1 MDRENNSPKMGLI
14 VEVDSKSGFCYGVI
28 KAIRQAENYLE
39 GSSEINSL
47 GAIVHNNTELARLE
61 KLGMKVVGHKDLE
74 QMEDSVLFIR
84 AHGEPPSTYKIAG
97 ERNLK
102 VLDCTC
108 PVVLKLQERIRVGYD
123 QVKAIGG
130 TLLIF
135 GKRGHAEVNGLIGQ
149 VNGDATIIESVN
161 DLGSVDFRRPITI
174 FSQTT
179 KDPVEYSALISII
192 KKMIIEGGGQL
203 EKFTYHNTICRQVSS
218 RHPHLK
224 QFAQKHSVIIFVSGG
239 ESSNGKVLFETC
251 RSVNERAFKIE
262 NSEEIRKEW
271 FRPGDTVGVC
281 GATSTPMWQL
291 EEIAALIAEF

>member
-1 MDRENNSPKMGLI
+1 MDRENNSSKMGLI

-28 KAIRQAENYLE
+28 KAIRQAESYLE
-39 GSSEINSL
+39 NSAEINSL

-61 KLGMKVVGHKDLE
+61 KLGMRVVGHKDLE
-74 QMEDSVLFIR
+74 KMEDSVLFIR
-84 AHGEPPSTYKIAG
+84 AHGEPPSTYNIAR
-97 ERNLK
+97 ERNLR

-108 PVVLKLQERIRVGYD
+108 PVVLKLQERIRVGYE

-135 GKRGHAEVNGLIGQ
+135 GKRGHAEVNGLVGQ
-149 VNGDATIIESVN
+149 VNSDATIIESVN

-174 FSQTT
+174 YSQTT
-179 KDPVEYSALISII
+179 KDPAEYSALITII

-251 RSVNERAFKIE
+251 RSVNNRAYKVE

-271 FRPGDTVGVC
+271 FRQGDTVGVC